1 MKVMVF
7 VIDNLYNNQQNIEL
21 STKNKELTSLY
32 QEWNE
37 MYLISRYEEF
47 SESDLKK
54 FEVCINLKKFLKHFI
69 KLWNILKNYI
79 KFKNLYIFEWNDL

>member
-1 MKVMVF
+1 MVF
-7 VIDNLYNNQQNIEL
+7 IIDNLYNIEL
-21 STKNKELTSLY
+21 SAKNKELTSLY

-69 KLWNILKNYI
+69 KLWSILKNYI
-79 KFKNLYIFEWNDL
+79 KI